1 MRKKLHGSSTSSV
14 VRKKRSAQQMH
25 TLSATTK
32 QIRHSKSVELPSKN
46 PLWFADDLTPEDLAL
61 AKSIQ
66 ASKSSDS
73 TASGAHEAS
82 QTQTQVLQ
90 WEGVLDEKT
99 KRRLVLGEPVNPS
112 PAKQT
117 IGNYVAIDCEMVG
130 VGPRGTGNALAR
142 VSIVNWHGHVVLDT
156 FVKPKERVTDY
167 RTWVSGVRP
176 GDLKKAPSFATVQAR
191 VADIIKGRVL
201 VGHAIQN
208 DLRALLLSHPRPKIR
223 DTAGF
228 KPLQEL
234 SGNKSPGLRTL
245 SKLVLGIEIQKHRQ
259 EHSSVE
265 DAQATMAVFRT
276 QKRAWDEL
284 LGIAKKEPVS
294 NTGTAITTTSSA
306 ATTGSTKKG
315 QLKRRVSLPS
325 MQARPKAAAAWWE
338 EEEQDYNV
346 QAT

>member
-1 MRKKLHGSSTSSV
+1 MSSQSPAGSNWESLRKKLHGSPTSSV

-32 QIRHSKSVELPSKN
+32 QLRHSKSVELPSKN

-73 TASGAHEAS
+73 TASETHEISQA
-82 QTQTQVLQ
+82 QTQ
-90 WEGVLDEKT
+90 T

-130 VGPRGTGNALAR
+130 VGPRGTGSALAR

-245 SKLVLGIEIQKHRQ
+245 SKLLCRGC
-259 EHSSVE
+259 
-265 DAQATMAVFRT
+265 
-276 QKRAWDEL
+276 
-284 LGIAKKEPVS
+284 
-294 NTGTAITTTSSA
+294 TSDDGCVPHA
-306 ATTGSTKKG
+306 ETCMG
-315 QLKRRVSLPS
+315 
-325 MQARPKAAAAWWE
+325 
-338 EEEQDYNV
+338 
-346 QAT
+346 